1 MMSNSSDRATDLSVD
16 AELEQKNPHRRQRV
30 AWMHKIAT
38 DENQLKQRVNLQM
51 SNRGKTPGK
60 RKLLIQ

>member
-1 MMSNSSDRATDLSVD
+1 MADDPD
-16 AELEQKNPHRRQRV
+16 IIRQRV

-51 SNRGKTPGK
+51 TLRRSHDCAKY
-60 RKLLIQ
+60 